1 MKMKKII
8 CSLMI
13 SVLCFMTA
21 ISGVSAASCDT
32 SKIDQAYAK
41 VIEYYKNNNSLVD
54 ADKIIAVESL
64 GLEAEN
70 GYELPKDMGKIKSSS
85 SVGDVTKTLISE
97 ILLGNDPRNI
107 DGTNLVELVE
117 NMVKEDGT
125 VVYNEQNITSAG
137 DLVYVVFALYSA
149 ESNKLS
155 QAVDALVNTQ
165 NENGSFGYGFN
176 SESLDITGWVVEAL
190 SLSGKTKYSE
200 NIEKAKSYLNSKLD
214 EADGAYSYYNEQ
226 YGFEEGKNSDTQ
238 SIVLS
243 GLLTY
248 DKDGVLSGNY
258 NVGENDIIN
267 YLLSFQKDDGSFY
280 WVIGND
286 GYTPGLSTSD
296 SARCLGT
303 LKNGSVFEKA
313 RKAYDAIINPV
324 KEEPKQ
330 ESKAEPTTTTTTT
343 APTAPA
349 QSDKKVQSVKTG
361 DETNVVVYVSL
372 SMMSAGLFLVLKK
385 EYERVH

>member
-21 ISGVSAASCDT
+21 ISGVSAASYDT
-32 SKIDQAYAK
+32 SKFDQAYAK
-41 VIEYYKNNNSLVD
+41 VIEYYKNNKEITSND
-54 ADKIIAVESL
+54 TIIAMEAL
-64 GLEAEN
+64 NLEAEN
-70 GYELPKDMGKIKSSS
+70 GYVLPENMGEISSTSKI
-85 SVGDVTKTLISE
+85 GYVTKTLISE

-107 DGTNLVELVE
+107 NGTNFVELVE
-117 NMVKEDGT
+117 NAVKEDGT
-125 VVYNEQNITSAG
+125 VVFNEENVTSSG
-137 DLVYVVFALYSA
+137 DLAYIAFALYSA
-149 ESNKLS
+149 ESTKLS
-155 QAVDALVNTQ
+155 QVADVLVNTQ

-176 SESLDITGWVVEAL
+176 SESLDITGWAIEAL
-190 SLSGKTKYSE
+190 SLVGKTKYNE

-214 EADGAYSYYNEQ
+214 EADGAYSDFN
-226 YGFEEGKNSDTQ
+226 YGYENGKNSNTQ
-238 SIVLS
+238 ATVLS

-248 DKDGVLSGNY
+248 DKDGVLNGNY
-258 NVGENDIIN
+258 NKGENDIIN

-286 GYTPGLSTSD
+286 GLTPGLSTND

-303 LKNGSVFEKA
+303 LKNGTVFEKA

-330 ESKAEPTTTTTTT
+330 EPKAEPTTTTQPTT
-343 APTAPA
+343 PA
-349 QSDKKVQSVKTG
+349 QTDKKVQSVKTG
-361 DETNVVVYVSL
+361 DETNIVVYVSL

-385 EYERVH
+385 EYERAH

>member
-21 ISGVSAASCDT
+21 ISGVSAASYDT
-32 SKIDQAYAK
+32 SKFDQAYAK
-41 VIEYYKNNNSLVD
+41 VIEYYKNNKEITDND
-54 ADKIIAVESL
+54 TIIAMESL
-64 GLEAEN
+64 NLEAEN

-85 SVGDVTKTLISE
+85 SVGDVTKTLIGE

-125 VVYNEQNITSAG
+125 VVYNEKNVTSAG

-155 QAVDALVNTQ
+155 QAVDILVNTQ

-176 SESLDITGWVVEAL
+176 SENLDITGWAVEAL

-214 EADGAYSYYNEQ
+214 EADGAYSYFNEQ

-238 SIVLS
+238 AIVLS

-286 GYTPGLSTSD
+286 GLTPGLSTND

-303 LKNGSVFEKA
+303 LKNGTVFEKA

-330 ESKAEPTTTTTTT
+330 EPKAEPTTTTQPTT
-343 APTAPA
+343 PA
-349 QSDKKVQSVKTG
+349 QTDKKVQSVKTG
-361 DETNVVVYVSL
+361 DETNIVVYVSL

-385 EYERVH
+385 EYERAH